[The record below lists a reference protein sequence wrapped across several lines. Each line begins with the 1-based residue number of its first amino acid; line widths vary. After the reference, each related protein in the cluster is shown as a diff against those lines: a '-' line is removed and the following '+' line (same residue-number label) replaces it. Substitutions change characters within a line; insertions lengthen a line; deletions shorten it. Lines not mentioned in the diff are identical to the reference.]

1 MKRIRQAA
9 FWPAIV
15 LLITLAA
22 GAYGSNT
29 SDFER
34 AVELDRNSVI
44 KRFNLGFA
52 YYNDGNY
59 DRAIDTLRQTLD
71 MNRDDRE
78 SHAKVDASAAQIL
91 GIIFFNFKNND
102 DEAIR
107 YFKRVIE
114 LNPADGDNHYFA
126 GLASLRKGREDDAL
140 EFFLEAIKNNTEN
153 RADANF
159 RIGQIYYRKNLFGDA
174 IKSLE
179 SAVKDKPK
187 HVEAREILGIIY
199 HKRNDTA
206 KAVSNLTEVIKAS
219 PDNFNAHYL
228 LGLNYYKQKEY
239 DKMISAYKKAISINP
254 RFADA
259 YYNLGM
265 AYSYR
270 NMYEEAITEL
280 ETAKK
285 LNPSDAAT
293 FSLLAQIKTNA
304 FNYRLSQGTTF
315 FADDK
320 LLEAKNEF
328 ELAIKANPDSS
339 EARRYLEKT
348 NEAIRKAVPER
359 LTAAKKAFEA
369 KNYSE
374 AYNNWNFAAQADPGN
389 GEAREGLRKIEDNL
403 NALISAKEKL
413 ASALAAEGNFDGAIE
428 TYNEII
434 SVAKG
439 TKKEAVREKAA
450 ALKTK
455 QRTRVNAVIAS
466 GDKLFAE
473 KDYKNAL
480 AKYAAALK
488 IDEKN
493 SKALNGI
500 TRVNSK
506 IEEDKERF
514 MQLGKQNRGTDND
527 KAVLYFRRVIALD
540 PGNEEANR
548 NLEQLT
554 GSRSKAAINEKE
566 VKTLYYEGV
575 DKYVNGEIDKS
586 IEIWERVLKLDP
598 AHAEANNN
606 IKRARAKL
614 AAIKSLGK

>member
-1 MKRIRQAA
+1 MSKTIRLLAAA
-9 FWPAIV
+9 FLLAVCSLPA
-15 LLITLAA
+15 AA
-22 GAYGSNT
+22 NNT
-29 SDFER
+29 ADFEK
-34 AVELDRNSVI
+34 AVELDRDSVI
-44 KRFNLGFA
+44 KRYNLGYA

-59 DRAIDTLRQTLD
+59 DRAIDTLRQALD
-71 MNRDDRE
+71 MKREDRE
-78 SHAKVDASAAQIL
+78 SHAKVDANAAQIL

-102 DEAIR
+102 DEAIK

-114 LNPADGDNHYFA
+114 INPADGDNYYFA
-126 GLASLRKGREDDAL
+126 GLSSLRKGREDDAL
-140 EFFLEAIKNNTEN
+140 AFFLDAVKNNTEN

-159 RIGQIYYRKNLFGDA
+159 RAGQIYYKKNLYGDA
-174 IKSLE
+174 ISWLE
-179 SAVKDKPK
+179 KAVKDKPK
-187 HVEAREILGIIY
+187 HVEAREMLGIIY
-199 HKRNDTA
+199 HKRNDTE
-206 KAVSNLTEVIKAS
+206 KAVSNLNEVVKTS

-254 RFADA
+254 NFADA

-270 NMYEEAITEL
+270 NMYEEAIAEL

-304 FNYRLSQGTTF
+304 FNYRLSQGTTY

-320 LLEAKNEF
+320 LLEARNEF
-328 ELAIKANPDSS
+328 ELALKANQDSS

-348 NEAIRKAVPER
+348 NEAIRKAVPDK
-359 LTAAKKAFEA
+359 LAAASKAFDA

-374 AYNNWNFAAQADPGN
+374 AYNNWNFAAQAEPGN
-389 GEAREGLRKIEDNL
+389 SQARDGLRKIEDNL
-403 NALISAKEKL
+403 NALISAKEKTA
-413 ASALAAEGNFDGAIE
+413 ASLEAEGNYDGALE
-428 TYNEII
+428 TYNEI
-434 SVAKG
+434 SPLAKG
-439 TKKEAVREKAA
+439 AKKEAVKEKIA

-455 QRTRVNAVIAS
+455 QKNRVAAITAS
-466 GDKLFAE
+466 GDKLYAE

-480 AKYAAALK
+480 KKYTDALK
-488 IDEKN
+488 FDEKN

-500 TRVNSK
+500 TKINAK
-506 IEEDKERF
+506 IEEDKEKF
-514 MQLGKQNRGTDND
+514 IALASQNKGSDNE
-527 KAVLYFRRVIALD
+527 KAVLYYRKVINLD

-554 GSRSKAAINEKE
+554 GSRSKASINQKE
-566 VKTLYYEGV
+566 IKTLYYEGV
-575 DKYVNGEIDKS
+575 DRYVNGEIDKA
-586 IEIWERVLKLDP
+586 IEIWERVLKIEP
-598 AHAEANNN
+598 AHSEANNN

>member
-1 MKRIRQAA
+1 MKKFIRIAAAAVLVAFTALQAA
-9 FWPAIV
+9 AN
-15 LLITLAA
+15 
-22 GAYGSNT
+22 NT
-29 SDFER
+29 ADFEK
-34 AVELDRNSVI
+34 AVELDRNSVV

-59 DRAIDTLRQTLD
+59 DRAIDTLRQTLE

-78 SHAKVDASAAQIL
+78 GHAKVDASASQIL

-107 YFKRVIE
+107 YFKKVIE
-114 LNPADGDNHYFA
+114 INPADGDNYYFA
-126 GLASLRKGREDDAL
+126 GLSSLRKGREDDAL
-140 EFFLEAIKNNTEN
+140 AFFLDSVKNNTEN

-159 RIGQIYYRKNLFGDA
+159 RIGQIYYKKNLFGDA
-174 IKSLE
+174 ISWLE
-179 SAVKDKPK
+179 KAVKDKPK
-187 HVEAREILGIIY
+187 HVEAREMLGIIY
-199 HKRNDTA
+199 HKRNDTI
-206 KAVSNLTEVIKAS
+206 KAISNMNEVVKAS
-219 PDNFNAHYL
+219 PENFNAHYL
-228 LGLNYYKQKEY
+228 LGLNYFKQKEY
-239 DKMISAYKKAISINP
+239 DKMISAYKKAIAINP
-254 RFADA
+254 NFADA

-270 NMYEEAITEL
+270 NMYEEAIVEL

-315 FADDK
+315 FADDR

-328 ELAIKANPDSS
+328 ELALKANQDSS

-348 NEAIRKAVPER
+348 NEAIKKAVPDR
-359 LTAAKKAFEA
+359 LEAASKAFDS

-374 AYNNWNFAAQADPGN
+374 AYSNWNFVFQAEPGN
-389 GEAREGLRKIEDNL
+389 SQAKDGLRKIEDNL
-403 NALISAKEKL
+403 NALISAKDKA
-413 ASALAAEGNFDGAIE
+413 ASSLETEGNYDGALE
-428 TYNEII
+428 LYNEI
-434 SVAKG
+434 STLAKG
-439 TKKEAVREKAA
+439 AKREAVKEKIS

-455 QRTRVNAVIAS
+455 QKSRVAAIIAS
-466 GDKLFAE
+466 GDKLYAE

-480 AKYAAALK
+480 KKYTDALK
-488 IDEKN
+488 FDEQN

-500 TRVNSK
+500 TKINAK

-514 MQLGKQNRGTDND
+514 MQLAKQNRGSDNE
-527 KAVLYFRRVIALD
+527 KSVLYYRKVINLD
-540 PGNEEANR
+540 PANEEANK
-548 NLEQLT
+548 NLEQIT
-554 GSRSKAAINEKE
+554 GSRSKASINQKE
-566 VKTLYYEGV
+566 IKTLYYEGV
-575 DKYVNGEIDKS
+575 DRYVNGEIDKA
-586 IEIWERVLKLDP
+586 IEIWGRVLKIDP
-598 AHAEANNN
+598 AHSEANNN